1 MQRVKIPST
10 RLVSSGKGR
19 EYFYVERPIPFKR
32 RGQGGRL
39 LHAMTNYTVVDSD
52 FLWFDV
58 KRDGGKVEATGDLK
72 NDVEYFG

>member
-10 RLVSSGKGR
+10 RLVRSGNER
-19 EYFYVERPIPFKR
+19 EYLYVERPIPFKR
-32 RGQGGRL
+32 RGQAGRL
-39 LHAMTNYTVVDSD
+39 LHAMANYTVVDSD
-52 FLWFDV
+52 FHWYDM